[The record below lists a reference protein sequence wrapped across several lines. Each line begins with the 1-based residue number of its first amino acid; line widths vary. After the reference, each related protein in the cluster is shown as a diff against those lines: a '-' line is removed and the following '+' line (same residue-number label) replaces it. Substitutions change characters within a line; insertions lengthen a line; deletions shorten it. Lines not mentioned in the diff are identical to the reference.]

1 MSAGRAVLGSG
12 AWLCRAGVHSQG
24 AAVSGTGLGD
34 SSNVHAQ
41 LNFQES
47 RSVHQPLK
55 ELLGAQRH
63 VRAALT
69 LREFAQERRQSHRH
83 SDDRWCRIQ
92 FETGEHKGRRR
103 KS

>member
-1 MSAGRAVLGSG
+1 MPAGRAVLGSEV
-12 AWLCRAGVHSQG
+12 WLCCAGAHSQG
-24 AAVSGTGLGD
+24 AAVSGMGLGD

-41 LNFQES
+41 HNFQES
-47 RSVHQPLK
+47 QSVHQPLK

-63 VRAALT
+63 VRAALA
-69 LREFAQERRQSHRH
+69 LREFVQERRPSHRP

-92 FETGEHKGRRR
+92 FEKGDHKGRRR